1 MKITI
6 EFDDTKDD
14 FKAECHEAIR
24 IIDLAKESILMELN
38 RAERVWPPNLMSSCE
53 KEIDGDN
60 AIRNVCVFE
69 IKLNAYPIS
78 TP

>member
-14 FKAECHEAIR
+14 FKAECYEAIR

-38 RAERVWPPNLMSSCE
+38 RAERVWPPTLMSSWE
-53 KEIDGDN
+53 KEIDGDS
-60 AIRNVCVFE
+60 ISVVCVFE

-78 TP
+78 TL